1 MMSGMSVLEAVLLT
15 LLVACGVGL
24 VVSLLDRRRLAR
36 SLGEAER
43 DLEEAGERA
52 SRVREEAAALRAR
65 CEAFVRHEEDEEAR
79 ERSIREA
86 FRSLASEAMTQSS
99 EQLLKL
105 ASERLGQVNSGALK
119 ELDARRA
126 SVDAMVK
133 PISET
138 LRKAGETMEA
148 MERERVRAYAELREQ
163 ARLLA
168 ESNAALRSRADDL
181 VTALRKP
188 QVRGRYGEIQLRRV
202 VELAGMRAYCDF
214 NEQASVRTGE
224 GRALRPDMV
233 VRLPNERTVVVDAK
247 TNIEAYVDAIEA
259 EAPELAEEHLERFA
273 RHVSEQAEKLARKE
287 YATQFERAPDFIVM
301 FIPGDQFIDAALQRR
316 PELLDLAA
324 QRGVI
329 LASPSTLIGLLR
341 AVHVGWRDHGLTEQA
356 ERLLRL
362 GSELHERVSIA
373 LGHAED
379 LGSALRQSV
388 ERYNKFVGSVER
400 NLLPTV
406 RKFEEAGARSGKSLP
421 GMGEIEVTTRAITP
435 ARSVESKNATGADET
450 RQPL

>member
-1 MMSGMSVLEAVLLT
+1 MMSGMSMLEVVLLAG
-15 LLVACGVGL
+15 LAGAVVGL
-24 VVSLLDRRRLAR
+24 WVLSADRRRLTRALGDR
-36 SLGEAER
+36 ERALGESVE
-43 DLEEAGERA
+43 LA
-52 SRVREEAAALRAR
+52 SRIREEAAALRAR
-65 CEAFVRHEEDEEAR
+65 CEAFERREQDETTR
-79 ERSIREA
+79 ERASREA
-86 FRSLASEAMTQSS
+86 FRSAAAEAMAQSS
-99 EQLLKL
+99 EHLLKL
-105 ASERLGQVNSGALK
+105 ASERLGQVQSGAIK
-119 ELDARRA
+119 ELEGRRA
-126 SVDAMVK
+126 AVDAMVK

-148 MERERVRAYAELREQ
+148 MECERLRAYAELREQ
-163 ARLLA
+163 ARAMA
-168 ESNAALRSRADDL
+168 ESNSALRLRADDL
-181 VTALRKP
+181 VKALRKP

-202 VELAGMRAYCDF
+202 VELAGMRSYCDF
-214 NEQASVRTGE
+214 DEQASVLGAD

-259 EAPELAEEHLERFA
+259 ESPERAEEHLDRFA

-287 YATQFERAPDFIVM
+287 YAAQFDRAPDFIVM
-301 FIPGDQFIDAALQRR
+301 FVPGDQFIDAALQRR

-362 GSELHERVSIA
+362 GSELHERVAIA

-379 LGSALRQSV
+379 LGAALRQSV

-406 RKFEEAGARSGKSLP
+406 RKFEESGARSGKTLP
-421 GMGEIEVTTRAITP
+421 GMGEIEVTTRSIET
-435 ARSVESKNATGADET
+435 ARAAGGNDSKG
-450 RQPL
+450 

>member
-1 MMSGMSVLEAVLLT
+1 MMSGMSVLEIVLLVC
-15 LLVACGVGL
+15 LAGCGVGL
-24 VVSLLDRRRLAR
+24 GLALQDRRRLSRAAR
-36 SLGEAER
+36 EADAESR
-43 DLEEAGERA
+43 AAGEMA
-52 SRVREEAAALRAR
+52 ARVREEAATLRAR
-65 CEAFVRHEEDEEAR
+65 CEALQHREEEEGER
-79 ERSIREA
+79 ERATREA
-86 FRSLASEAMTQSS
+86 FRALAAEAMTQST
-99 EQLLKL
+99 EHLLKL
-105 ASERLGQVNSGALK
+105 AGERLGQVNTGAIK

-126 SVDAMVK
+126 SVDALVR

-138 LRKAGETMEA
+138 LKKAGETMEA

-163 ARLLA
+163 ARALA
-168 ESNAALRSRADDL
+168 ESNAALRRRADDL
-181 VTALRKP
+181 VAALRKP

-214 NEQASVRTGE
+214 DEQASVRTGE

-259 EAPELAEEHLERFA
+259 ETPERAEEHLDRFA
-273 RHVSEQAEKLARKE
+273 RHVAEQAEKLARKE
-287 YATQFERAPDFIVM
+287 YASQFERAPDFIVM

-362 GSELHERVSIA
+362 GSELHERVAIA

-388 ERYNKFVGSVER
+388 DRYNKFVGSVER
-400 NLLPTV
+400 NLMPTV
-406 RKFEEAGARSGKSLP
+406 RKFEEAGARSGKTLP
-421 GMGEIEVTTRAITP
+421 GMGEIEVTTRAL
-435 ARSVESKNATGADET
+435 ESGRDAVGNENRG
-450 RQPL
+450 